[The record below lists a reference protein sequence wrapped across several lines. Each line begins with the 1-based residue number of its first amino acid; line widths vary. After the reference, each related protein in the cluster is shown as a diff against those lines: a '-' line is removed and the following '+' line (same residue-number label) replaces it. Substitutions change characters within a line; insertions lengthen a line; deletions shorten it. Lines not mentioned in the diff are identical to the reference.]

1 MPPEPRGVAL
11 RRSVPV
17 RPRCPVRAA
26 AYDGGMTGTYQ
37 DGDWIAAQD
46 PGAPPGLLSEIA
58 FRRWDLH
65 PVLEANPAL
74 RPELRQWIAQ
84 VNPPHLRRY
93 PAAGAQPVGY
103 VGYGGQ
109 QPGSPQP
116 GFPQPG
122 FPQLAAPQ
130 QAPGYGPSGPAGA
143 YPQAGYAS
151 GSYGPGQAV
160 PRKSGPGRWIAGC
173 GCLALV
179 FVLVLV
185 GFGLGGLNAI
195 FSAGDR
201 QGRPGAAQKPLINGP
216 SASPGAQ
223 EQLRAFDAEM
233 AKFDQLAAT
242 LKNNPVAPIVAD
254 ARSLRSLETRAK
266 TPGLSARSATNL
278 TAEARQMRQKLEQR
292 IAAAKVRRANASG
305 SVSEGLVDSAGNG
318 FIDIRWDAATACGKA
333 KSKTGQ
339 TVGCVKGSDPLT
351 VHLLKE
357 SAFSEDWDLRMVVV
371 HELAHVYQR
380 ADEWSS
386 PGGESRADRLV
397 ARGLFQ
403 KSNEKMADCYALTY
417 YNEWSLERNGYR
429 VGYGYVCNAS
439 ERQAIRSW
447 AAAIKAPMP
456 K

>member
-1 MPPEPRGVAL
+1 
-11 RRSVPV
+11 
-17 RPRCPVRAA
+17 
-26 AYDGGMTGTYQ
+26 MTGTYQ

-84 VNPPHLRRY
+84 VNPPHLRQY
-93 PAAGAQPVGY
+93 PVAGAQP

-109 QPGSPQP
+109 QPG
-116 GFPQPG
+116 FPQPV
-122 FPQLAAPQ
+122 PPLQ
-130 QAPGYGPSGPAGA
+130 QAPGYGPGGPAGA
-143 YPQAGYAS
+143 YPQAGDAA
-151 GSYGPGQAV
+151 GAYGPGMAGPAV
-160 PRKSGPGRWIAGC
+160 PRRSGPGPWIAGC

-195 FSAGDR
+195 FSSGDR
-201 QGRPGAAQKPLINGP
+201 QGPPGVAQKPLINGP
-216 SASPGAQ
+216 SASSGAQ
-223 EQLRAFDAEM
+223 EQLRAFEAEM

-266 TPGLSARSATNL
+266 TPGLSVRSATNL
-278 TAEARQMRQKLEQR
+278 TAEARQLRQKLEQR
-292 IAAAKVRRANASG
+292 IAAAKVRRVNASG
-305 SVSEGLVDSAGNG
+305 SLSEGLVDSAGNG

>member
-1 MPPEPRGVAL
+1 
-11 RRSVPV
+11 
-17 RPRCPVRAA
+17 
-26 AYDGGMTGTYQ
+26 MTGTYQ

-58 FRRWDLH
+58 YRRWDLH

-278 TAEARQMRQKLEQR
+278 TAEARQLRQKLEQR